1 MSQQLNESVPASAPA
16 TPEAD
21 GTKNHVNTI
30 RKTRFVLGL
39 VLWAIAG
46 LMGFF
51 VWQASRQLRETM
63 QARAQQ
69 GALQNGAPTAI
80 PAIAEVPPKEGDG
93 KSSANPQADVP
104 LWDPAGVQN
113 FTFTER
119 SGKQVTK
126 ADLLGHPWLISFIFT
141 RCAGPCPKVSGRM
154 SELQKRLAGTDV
166 KLVTLTVDPD
176 FDKPDVLSRYA
187 QAFGADAKQWLY
199 LTGDKQ
205 KTYRLINESFKMP
218 VKELTGPD
226 REPGYEV
233 LHSVNILR
241 VNEKGV
247 VVAKYNALD
256 DVDIARLEHDLA
268 PYIKQAKDRHVA
280 VSSSPSPGASKPRAA
295 PATSARSAP
304 AKEAAR

>member
-1 MSQQLNESVPASAPA
+1 MSQQLNETGSANQKGAPSKSGR
-16 TPEAD
+16 P
-21 GTKNHVNTI
+21 V
-30 RKTRFVLGL
+30 RLVLGI
-39 VLWAIAG
+39 VLWASA
-46 LMGFF
+46 LAMGYF

-63 QARAQQ
+63 NARAQ
-69 GALQNGAPTAI
+69 APPTQI
-80 PAIAEVPPKEGDG
+80 PAEMTAVSAAAVSKNPPAT
-93 KSSANPQADVP
+93 S
-104 LWDPAGVQN
+104 LWDQSGIQD

-119 SGKQVTK
+119 SGRKVTK
-126 ADLLGHPWLISFIFT
+126 SDLLGHPWLISFIFT

-154 SELQKRLAGTDV
+154 SDLQRLLAGTDV

-176 FDKPDVLSRYA
+176 FDKPDVLNRYA
-187 QAFGADAKQWLY
+187 QSFGADSSRWLY
-199 LTGDKQ
+199 LTGDKE

-256 DVDIARLEHDLA
+256 DVDIVRLEHDLA
-268 PYIKQAKDRHVA
+268 PYIAKAKAARA
-280 VSSSPSPGASKPRAA
+280 KSPG
-295 PATSARSAP
+295 SAP
-304 AKEAAR
+304 GPASAAAKGASR